1 MNRHVSRTDIIRRLI
16 IVEESSV
23 AKGVRRIA
31 AVTGN
36 EASEAAQFAD
46 EMELRL
52 AKIEETAASAKAEMM
67 RAFLAVS
74 DSHRQLFRPTIAADA
89 CRNSAKAVS
98 RSCEN
103 ISSERG
109 ST

>member
-1 MNRHVSRTDIIRRLI
+1 VSKTDIIRCLV
-16 IVEESSV
+16 IVEESSI
-23 AKGVRRIA
+23 AKGVRRIV

-52 AKIEETAASAKAEMM
+52 AKIEGTTESAKAEMM

-74 DSHRQLFRPTIAADA
+74 DSHRQLLYWITGADA

-103 ISSERG
+103 ISSQRG